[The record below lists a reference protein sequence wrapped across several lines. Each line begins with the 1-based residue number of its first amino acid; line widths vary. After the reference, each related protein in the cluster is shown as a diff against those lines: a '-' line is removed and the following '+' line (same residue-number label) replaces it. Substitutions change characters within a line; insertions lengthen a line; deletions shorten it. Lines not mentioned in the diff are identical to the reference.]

1 VIIVA
6 CSLVAIASVLLR
18 GGDLRRLGTLPI
30 RHRWL
35 VWGAIGIQTLLV
47 SGPWTTPHVF
57 GQVVHVATYAMA
69 AGFAVANRQLPG
81 VTLISIGGL
90 LNLAAILANS
100 GVMPASPAALRSAG
114 YLAREGFSNSSQ
126 VPDANL
132 AWLGDIFSIPA
143 RWPLANV
150 FSIGDIVVVIGIG
163 VLAHVW
169 CRRDQSEPVPI
180 DDSIALADH

>member
-1 VIIVA
+1 MIIVV
-6 CSLVAIASVLLR
+6 CSLLAIASVLLR

-47 SGPWTTPHVF
+47 SGPWTTPHAF
-57 GQVVHVATYAMA
+57 GQVVHVATYVMA
-69 AGFAVANRQLPG
+69 AGFAFVNRRLPG
-81 VTLISIGGL
+81 VTLISIGGM
-90 LNLAAILANS
+90 LNLAAIVANG
-100 GVMPASPAALRSAG
+100 GVMPASAAALRSAG
-114 YLAREGFSNSSQ
+114 YPSREGFSNSGE

-143 RWPLANV
+143 GWPLANV
-150 FSIGDIVVVIGIG
+150 FSIGDIVVVLGIG

-169 CRRDQSEPVPI
+169 CLGDQPETAPAENTV
-180 DDSIALADH
+180 AFADL